1 MTEMIKSLL
10 KKLGGVYPS
19 LSASTELLMNET
31 SEGASNFQKFA
42 NCLVAD
48 DTKESQKYFETIL
61 RYVEQKILK
70 PWSDSQDEFIVLA
83 CHEGASFNQVDLFSA
98 LSALAFAKGD
108 MTCLDEIRTVGIQY
122 QHYSNVGFLMN
133 NLGVMLSEN
142 LFYEKS
148 VACFT
153 MAKSCFEREQ
163 EHLMGA
169 VATLNLAAVYRVL
182 GYHRNAQRVCGEAP
196 SLCHDI
202 SMRTT
207 EDARLPER
215 LLRRVADMLEEF
227 GNYRQFCDV
236 LKIGVHYDIS
246 GASKTST
253 ANLTKWLMKIQLQE
267 QNGEQI
273 QAEELDDF
281 ISHLFV
287 LMENPDAE
295 LLDAEFIKAVVIV
308 AKIYRKAGHL
318 EEACKLLEKLEAT
331 FLLVHSRKYSLYGLL
346 LCQIGRF
353 KLGSGKFS
361 EAESVLTQAEE
372 ILIRNFGRS
381 HHAVASCK
389 SLLGFCALLKD
400 NSKDAMKHLNEALTV
415 FKNINHHHP
424 EVAEILLKFA
434 LLYTKEG
441 NFQSAQKTMQEA
453 MDIFISACGEIS
465 PKTASGYF
473 QAAMILAKV
482 DEFKASA
489 VDKVNKAIKI
499 FIGLGLRPDHPDVML
514 CYSLLGVLQ
523 LSLGKSDEAE
533 ECFVDIQKQ
542 VPILNESSSMKAE
555 VIFPEVK
562 NLFIQFKSDRGSSRY
577 HYLSA
582 RVVSLVNLVHLKTG
596 DERKGHLDA
605 LVTCL
610 LEHETEVLEIW
621 DFAGQDVYCVSH
633 RVSVSDKPVFL
644 ILSTDPKPNFPSNDG
659 LNSDSVS
666 DTFESNDSSDSNM
679 LLLSSAKKVPFV
691 VFWRIPH
698 NVEDMKE
705 LESLD
710 SAFRETVSTIFLQP
724 KFRKGY
730 EDGQTWDMELTIPT
744 ELCDASFPSSL
755 YSLIDR
761 LPLLIELELSAESDK
776 DCVNFDYLKS
786 LSSVKYV
793 KPSVHVSYFS
803 FKFSNKREAEFV
815 FDHLIHR
822 KLQTLNKVQ
831 GVRISNDSSAQNIAV
846 FLFQDPS
853 NSSLSIFAER
863 ESVIVKCRT
872 LEESESKCIC
882 SSVRN
887 ALEDTMESLCEVV
900 RVDYELSVELPCVDV
915 ATDDDRESS
924 SNNPGVK
931 TKPTCSAV
939 ASESVNSLTCA
950 SSGDPESYLK
960 GKPSL
965 DLQNQV
971 HVDFSL
977 QLFDK

>member
-1 MTEMIKSLL
+1 MEENIRSLFEKLQDVCPSLWECKEVCMKKSL
-10 KKLGGVYPS
+10 
-19 LSASTELLMNET
+19 
-31 SEGASNFQKFA
+31 EGANHYQS
-42 NCLVAD
+42 CLGVD
-48 DTKESQKYFETIL
+48 DTKGGKKYFEFIL
-61 RYVEQKILK
+61 RVVEQKILK
-70 PWSDSQDEFIVLA
+70 PWSDSQDEFIVLT
-83 CHEGASFNQVDLFSA
+83 CHEDASLNEVNLLSA
-98 LSALAFAKGD
+98 LSAFAFVKGD
-108 MTCLDEIRTVGIQY
+108 TMYLEKMQTVVVQY
-122 QHYSNVGFLMN
+122 QRHPSAGFLLN

-142 LFYEKS
+142 LLYEKS
-148 VACFT
+148 EECFT
-153 MAKSCFEREQ
+153 LAKSCFAVEH
-163 EHLMGA
+163 EHLMDA
-169 VATLNLAAVYRVL
+169 VATLNIAILHRVF
-182 GYHRNAQRVCGEAP
+182 GDYQKARHFCDIFA
-196 SLCHDI
+196 SLCHKV
-202 SMRTT
+202 SMKTT
-207 EDARLPER
+207 EDAHLPER
-215 LLRRVADMLEEF
+215 LLRRGADMFEEF
-227 GNYRQFCDV
+227 GNYMKCCDI
-236 LKIGVHYDIS
+236 LWIGVHYDIS
-246 GASKTST
+246 SANKTST
-253 ANLTKWLMKIQLQE
+253 VDLTKWLMKVQLKE
-267 QNGEQI
+267 QNGEEI
-273 QAEELDDF
+273 QAEEME
-281 ISHLFV
+281 HFV
-287 LMENPDAE
+287 SYLLALMDKPTAE
-295 LLDAEFIKAVVIV
+295 LLNAEFIRTVMIA
-308 AKIYRKAGHL
+308 AKIYHNIGPRDIAGQ
-318 EEACKLLEKLEAT
+318 LLEKLKT
-331 FLLVHSRKYSLYGLL
+331 SFLLVHGGEKTLYGSL

-353 KLGSGKFS
+353 KLGSGQFS
-361 EAESVLTQAEE
+361 EAESVLKQAEE
-372 ILIRNFGRS
+372 ILINNCGRS

-389 SLLGFCALLKD
+389 SLLGSCALLKD
-400 NSKDAMKHLNEALTV
+400 NTKDAMKHLNEALTV
-415 FKNINHHHP
+415 FKNINYQHP
-424 EVAEILLKFA
+424 EAAEILLKFA

-441 NFQSAQKTMQEA
+441 NFQSVQKTMQEA

-523 LSLGKSDEAE
+523 LSLDKSDQAE
-533 ECFVDIQKQ
+533 EFFVDIQKQ
-542 VPILNESSSMKAE
+542 VPILNDSSSMKAE

-562 NLFIQFKSDRGSSRY
+562 NLFIQFKSDHGSSRY

-582 RVVSLVNLVHLKTG
+582 QVVSLVNLVHLKTG

-666 DTFESNDSSDSNM
+666 DTLESNDSSDSNM

-710 SAFRETVSTIFLQP
+710 SAFRESVSTIFLQP
-724 KFRKGY
+724 KFGKGY

-744 ELCDASFPSSL
+744 ELCDASFRSSL

-761 LPLLIELELSAESDK
+761 LPLLIELELSLESDK

-786 LSSVKYV
+786 SSSVKYV

-846 FLFQDPS
+846 FLFRDPN

-924 SNNPGVK
+924 SNIPGVK

-939 ASESVNSLTCA
+939 ASESVNSLTCT

>member
-273 QAEELDDF
+273 QAEQLDNF

-295 LLDAEFIKAVVIV
+295 LLDAEFIKAIMIV
-308 AKIYRKAGHL
+308 TKIYRTAGHL

-331 FLLVHSRKYSLYGLL
+331 FLLVHSRKCSLYGLL

-361 EAESVLTQAEE
+361 EAESVLTRAEE
-372 ILIRNFGRS
+372 IFIHNFGRR

-389 SLLGFCALLKD
+389 ILLGSCALLKD
-400 NSKDAMKHLNEALTV
+400 NTKDAMKHLNEALTL

-434 LLYTKEG
+434 LLYTEEG
-441 NFQSAQKTMQEA
+441 NFQSAQAALDEA

-465 PKTASGYF
+465 PKTASGYV

-489 VDKVNKAIKI
+489 VDKVNKAIEI
-499 FIGLGLRPDHPDVML
+499 FFSLGLRPDHPDVMF
-514 CYSLLGVLQ
+514 CQSFLGVLQ
-523 LSLGKSDEAE
+523 LSLGKHDKAE
-533 ECFVDIQKQ
+533 ECFVHAQKQ
-542 VPILNESSSMKAE
+542 ASLLGEAYCMKAE
-555 VIFPEVK
+555 VISHEAS
-562 NLFIQFKSDRGSSRY
+562 NLFSQFKADHDTGRY
-577 HYLSA
+577 PCLSA
-582 RVVSLVNLVHLKTG
+582 QVLSLANLVCMKTN
-596 DERKGHLDA
+596 DERQRHLDA
-605 LVTCL
+605 LGRCL
-610 LEHETEVLEIW
+610 QEHETVELEVW
-621 DFAGQDVYCVSH
+621 DFASQVVYCLSH
-633 RVSVSDKPVFL
+633 RVRAFDRPVFC
-644 ILSTDPKPNFPSNDG
+644 IVIVDPTPSPSKSSQG
-659 LNSDSVS
+659 LNSGTLDS
-666 DTFESNDSSDSNM
+666 DDDSSM
-679 LLLSSAKKVPFV
+679 FTLSSSKTSPCVL
-691 VFWRIPH
+691 FWRTSC
-698 NVEDMKE
+698 NVQDMKE
-705 LESLD
+705 LKNLD
-710 SAFRETVSTIFLQP
+710 SAFRESITTLLLQP
-724 KFRKGY
+724 KFRKTY
-730 EDGQTWDMELTIPT
+730 EAGEDLYIELTVPT
-744 ELCDASFPSSL
+744 HFCDMSSL
-755 YSLIDR
+755 CIQMDC
-761 LPLLIELELSAESDK
+761 LPLLVELELSE
-776 DCVNFDYLKS
+776 
-786 LSSVKYV
+786 SSVP
-793 KPSVHVSYFS
+793 PSPSGHISYFS
-803 FKFSNKREAEFV
+803 YKFSNQREAEFV
-815 FDHLIHR
+815 FDHLISGQ
-822 KLQTLNKVQ
+822 KFALSEVQCVEISTALSLQNVAFFHFEE
-831 GVRISNDSSAQNIAV
+831 G
-846 FLFQDPS
+846 S
-853 NSSLSIFAER
+853 NSSLSVVVDSELLTL
-863 ESVIVKCRT
+863 KCRT
-872 LEESESKCIC
+872 LEKLGSNCVC
-882 SSVRN
+882 STVRTV
-887 ALEDTMESLCEVV
+887 LENTMRSLCEVV
-900 RVDYELSVELPCVDV
+900 SVDFESSVKLPCEDV
-915 ATDDDRESS
+915 AAHGNKKCAC
-924 SNNPGVK
+924 SNCGL
-931 TKPTCSAV
+931 SAGTMQETTTENV
-939 ASESVNSLTCA
+939 DLSACA
-950 SSGDPESYLK
+950 SIGNGEPEIE
-960 GKPSL
+960 GKPSVDL
-965 DLQNQV
+965 LQNQV
-971 HVDFSL
+971 VHVLKSV
-977 QLFDK
+977 KH